1 MQELV
6 KRINELAAA
15 DKQRGL
21 TEEEKEERDKLR
33 KEYIKKFREG
43 FKKNILDNMYVVDEK
58 GNKRK
63 VVKGQKK

>member
-21 TEEEKEERDKLR
+21 TEEEKEEREKLR
-33 KEYIKKFREG
+33 KEYVRKFRDG
-43 FKKNILDNMYVVDEK
+43 FKKNILDNMYIVDEE
-58 GNKRK
+58 GNKKK
-63 VVKGQKK
+63 VVKGRNK